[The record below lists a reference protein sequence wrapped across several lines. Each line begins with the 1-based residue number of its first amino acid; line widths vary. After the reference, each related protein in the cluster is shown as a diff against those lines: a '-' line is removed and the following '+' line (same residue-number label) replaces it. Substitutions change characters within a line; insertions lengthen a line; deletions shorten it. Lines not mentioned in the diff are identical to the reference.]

1 MAPPPAELPTKRRPR
16 LWLRAAAVTL
26 LAASTAWAAGA
37 STGTPPPVDNLIEA
51 IALGLVVSLA
61 FTETL
66 GLATGGMIV
75 PGYVALALAQ
85 PPVAAGKTI
94 LVTLVV
100 ALATYAVVRILSR
113 YMLIYGRRRTV
124 IIILVA
130 FSLGALAR
138 SIPIAVDDKTSIAL
152 VPIGFIVPGLIADW
166 MERQGLVQTISS
178 LIMASVIVRLLLI
191 ALGGGA
197 VL

>member
-1 MAPPPAELPTKRRPR
+1 MAPPPADRAAGVRGL
-16 LWLRAAAVTL
+16 LLRAAGATAL
-26 LAASTAWAAGA
+26 LASTAWAAGSA
-37 STGTPPPVDNLIEA
+37 SPDGPPVELLIEA

-61 FTETL
+61 FSETL

-85 PPVAAGKTI
+85 PPLAAGRT
-94 LVTLVV
+94 LAVTLAV
-100 ALATYAVVRILSR
+100 ALATYGVVRVLSR

-124 IIILVA
+124 IIILIA

-138 SIPIAVDDKTSIAL
+138 ALPIRLDDRTSVAL
-152 VPIGFIVPGLIADW
+152 TPIGYIIPGLIADW

-178 LIMASVIVRLLLI
+178 LVMASVIVRLLLI
-191 ALGGGA
+191 LLTGAA

>member
-1 MAPPPAELPTKRRPR
+1 MAPPPADRPGSRLPRP
-16 LWLRAAAVTL
+16 WLRAVAVTL
-26 LAASTAWAAGA
+26 LAASTAWAAGGSA
-37 STGTPPPVDNLIEA
+37 SSPPPADQLIEA

-85 PPVAAGKTI
+85 PPAAAGKTI
-94 LVTLVV
+94 TVTLVV
-100 ALATYAVVRILSR
+100 ALATYGVVRILSR

-138 SIPIAVDDKTSIAL
+138 SMPITVDDKTSIAL